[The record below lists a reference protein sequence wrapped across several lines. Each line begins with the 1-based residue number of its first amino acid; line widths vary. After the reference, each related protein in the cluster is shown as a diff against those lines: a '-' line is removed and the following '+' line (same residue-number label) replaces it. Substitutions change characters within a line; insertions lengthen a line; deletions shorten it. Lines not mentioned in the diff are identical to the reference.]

1 MNNISEQLL
10 QAIDILADAKVSKLQ
25 YDKTIQAT
33 IYRIENIDEGEY
45 KVRYNGNIFSA
56 YSDPNTTYKVDDS
69 VYVTVPE
76 GNFSNRKII
85 TALAS
90 SQSLNTNQQS
100 ALQNSIFDVSPE
112 LSDLYGGIYDTTAA
126 IGVVASLPVPEPMS
140 QEFIYRGPD
149 IFDSNDYH
157 GLFQQYSN
165 RYENIRISAKF
176 QTQFHTLMSKGNYG
190 LEVVFY
196 TKDNGEV
203 AYNLDLNSFNGDPY
217 RFSVYSPQSV
227 VISVQKNYLMGLKSI
242 RLFQT
247 DFSPDHFVVN
257 GEVADKENLTVP
269 NIFVK
274 DISIKYVEVKDL
286 SDSTYYLQ
294 IATPQGIAFSNNV
307 SSLDLK
313 GQLIYQGKDIMSNS
327 SCTCQWFARDASV
340 MIGEDNYSKD
350 AGPGWWP
357 IGGDFNILHLKIEDV
372 LHQQKYK
379 LVVWY
384 KDKVK
389 TVAEVEIFNH
399 KSKYDFIIKQITD
412 TDDIKLQLVNNVDDE
427 VLLGDWYL
435 SYPDGS
441 YNSVVDGK
449 NQSNI
454 VANPYL
460 KYTSVV
466 FYCSV
471 KNSNNQYLGTLEH
484 IIMNS
489 QSSDDI
495 TISYDGEDIFRYDAN
510 GDVTIEN
517 SEKERTLQ
525 VRLTWKENYGT
536 AYNVD
541 WLIRNPEGLDIS
553 LPRRKESAYQPS
565 NSMIK
570 ELWVDNYNILHYTIK
585 QKYKSDFNNNSIIV
599 QIQTISEQ
607 TYRFEKEILFLKDGD
622 QGTNGTTYVT
632 AIRPYDKSTGLKLSG
647 LQPLTYNNGW
657 GDSLALRCYVYKD
670 GELINEDT
678 NNYDIE
684 YTWTG
689 INISIT
695 EKEDKVDVNGTTTI
709 SSSSPHSDLEFYIK
723 AQVDIDDKMNN
734 RQISIY
740 TSYPI
745 DVAVGN
751 IIPDQVDISSI
762 PSYIKY
768 TASGVNPTFYSNSI
782 QFLYNN
788 NVADMSSVNENILQ
802 IYEMNGLKY
811 LKPASSFIFE
821 NKDNKES
828 NIGIIKCAVNNNA
841 YLLHPVIMYLDT
853 YGNEAINGWDGE
865 KIAWKNEDGS
875 DNYIYAPQ
883 IGAGEKDSFNRF
895 CGIIMGKDKTQDM
908 IGLYGYDSGINTFG
922 LMQNGKAFFGAKSGG
937 GQIVIDGTTA
947 TIYGGGQ
954 YPAGS
959 GRPQVGGD
967 AENGMTITLA
977 NLGADKTTN
986 AIKIGQGVFQVKY
999 DGSLIASAATITG
1012 TIRAKEGRIGC
1023 RSDTSTD
1030 GWIIGTNRLYSG
1042 SSSTRVALD
1051 SSTSSFAIWAGANEG
1066 GDSYSA
1072 QADFAN
1078 KITNPAPFVVTRDGF
1093 LYSKNAYISGTIAA
1107 KQGEIGGWKI
1117 RNNRLES
1124 EDGTLWLSPTGG
1136 ISLGSAFSVSASGYL
1151 RASGASISGSISA
1164 DSISVRKGSYY
1175 QNILDASNNISGSY
1189 INCRGLYVSGTNGSY
1204 FSVDSYGNVSMSGS
1218 ISMGVGSSIN
1228 WNTVTE
1234 YGNKPYATTGDIPSL
1249 PAWAQGTYITGASIY
1264 SPYIYFGTNNS
1275 IGGTNSNIG
1284 VLYPGYGNNGV
1295 NKTNVIYLIGY
1306 QGIRIEASGGGLA
1319 LYGAGGIW
1327 CDSQLNASYGLNVY
1341 GNLAVAG
1348 NIWLNGQTLDSYISS
1363 LGYKKS

>member
-10 QAIDILADAKVSKLQ
+10 QAIDILTDEKVSKLQ

-33 IYRIENIDEGEY
+33 IYRIENVDEGEY

-56 YSDPNTTYKVDDS
+56 YSSDLSKTYKVDDS

-76 GNFSNRKII
+76 GNFSNRKLI

-90 SQSLNTNQQS
+90 SQSLNSNQQS
-100 ALQNSIFDVSPE
+100 ALQNSIFEVSPE
-112 LSDLYGGIYDTTAA
+112 LSDLYGGIYDTSAA
-126 IGVVASLPVPEPMS
+126 IGVVASLSVPELMS
-140 QEFIYRGPD
+140 QEFIYQGPD
-149 IFDSNDYH
+149 TFNSNDYH
-157 GLFQQYSN
+157 GLFQQYAN
-165 RYENIRISAKF
+165 KYDHIRISAKF

-196 TKDNGEV
+196 TKDDGEV
-203 AYNLDLNSFNGDPY
+203 IYNLDLNSFNGDPY
-217 RFSVYSPQSV
+217 RFSVYSLQSV
-227 VISVQKNYLMGLKSI
+227 VIEVQKNYLMGLKSI

-247 DFSPDHFVVN
+247 DFSPDHFVIN
-257 GEVADKENLTVP
+257 GEVTDNENLTVP

-274 DISIKYVEVKDL
+274 DVSIKYVEVKDL

-294 IATPQGIAFSNNV
+294 ITTPQGIAFSNNI

-313 GQLIYQGKDIMSNS
+313 GRLIYQGKDIMNNK
-327 SCTCQWFARDASV
+327 SCTCQWFVRDLSV

-357 IGGDFNILHLKIEDV
+357 IGSDFNVLHLDISDV
-372 LHQQKYK
+372 FCQQKYK

-389 TVAEVEIFNH
+389 TTAEIEIFNH
-399 KSKYDFIIKQITD
+399 KNGYDFSIKQITD
-412 TDDIKLQLVNNVDDE
+412 ADDIRLQLVNNVDNE
-427 VLLGDWYL
+427 VLTGDWYL

-449 NQSNI
+449 NQSSI
-454 VANPYL
+454 VVNSYL
-460 KYTSVV
+460 KYASVT
-466 FYCSV
+466 FYCAI
-471 KNSNNQYLGTLEH
+471 KNAANQYLGTLEH
-484 IIMNS
+484 VIMNS

-495 TISYDGEDIFRYDAN
+495 TISYDGEDTFRYDAN
-510 GDVTIEN
+510 GDITIED

-541 WLIRNPEGLDIS
+541 WLMRNSVGIEIA
-553 LPRRKESAYQPS
+553 LPRRKEQAYQPA

-585 QKYKSDFNNNSIIV
+585 QKYKDNFNNNNIIV

-632 AIRPYDKSTGLKLSG
+632 AIRPYDIDTGLKLSG
-647 LQPLTYNNGW
+647 LQPLTYTNSW
-657 GDSLALRCYVYKD
+657 GESLALRCYVYKD
-670 GELINEDT
+670 GELINEDIS
-678 NNYDIE
+678 NYDIK

-689 INISIT
+689 INIEIIGT
-695 EKEDKVDVNGTTTI
+695 EDKIVVNGTTMI
-709 SSSSPHSDLEFYIK
+709 SNTSDNSDLEFYVK
-723 AQVDIDDKMNN
+723 AQVDINDKMNN

-751 IIPDQVDISSI
+751 IILNQVDISSI

-768 TASGVNPTFYSNSI
+768 TASGVNPTFYSNNI
-782 QFLYNN
+782 QFLYNGTIRDIDSLN
-788 NVADMSSVNENILQ
+788 KNILQ
-802 IYEMNGLKY
+802 IYEVDGLKY

-821 NKDNKES
+821 NKNAKES
-828 NIGIIKCAVNNNA
+828 NIGIIKCKVDSDA

-853 YGNEAINGWDGE
+853 YGNEAINSWDGE

-895 CGIIMGKDKTQDM
+895 CGIVMGKDKTQDM
-908 IGLYGYDSGINTFG
+908 IGLYGYDSGVNTFG
-922 LMQNGKAFFGAKSGG
+922 LMKNGKAFFGAKSGG
-937 GQIVIDGTTA
+937 GQIVIDGNNA

-977 NLGADKTTN
+977 NLGADKTIN
-986 AIKIGQGVFQVKY
+986 AIKIGAGIFQVKY
-999 DGSLIASAATITG
+999 DGSLIASAAAITG

-1023 RSDTSTD
+1023 KTDTSND
-1030 GWIIGTNRLYSG
+1030 GWIIATNRLYSG
-1042 SSSTRVALD
+1042 SASTCVALD
-1051 SSTSSFAIWAGANEG
+1051 SSTSSFTIWAGANEG
-1066 GDSYSA
+1066 GDSYNT
-1072 QADFAN
+1072 QAEFADR
-1078 KITNPAPFVVTRDGF
+1078 ITNPAPFVVTRDGF
-1093 LYSKNAYISGTIAA
+1093 LYSRNAYISGTIAA
-1107 KQGEIGGWKI
+1107 RQGEIGGWKI

-1124 EDGTLWLSPTGG
+1124 EDGTLWLSSTGG
-1136 ISLGSAFSVSASGYL
+1136 IHLGSDFSVSATGYL
-1151 RASGASISGSISA
+1151 RANGANIAGSISA
-1164 DSISVRKGSYY
+1164 DSIAVRKSTWNGSYY
-1175 QNILDASNNISGSY
+1175 QNILDSSNNISGSY

-1204 FSVDSYGNVSMSGS
+1204 FSVDGNGNVSISGS
-1218 ISMGVGSSIN
+1218 ISMGYGSSIN
-1228 WNTVTE
+1228 WNTITE
-1234 YGNKPYATTGDIPSL
+1234 YGNKPYATTSDIPTL
-1249 PAWAQGTYITGASIY
+1249 PSWAQSTYITGASIY
-1264 SPYIYFGTNNS
+1264 SPYIYFGTNNG
-1275 IGGTNSNIG
+1275 IGMTNSNIG
-1284 VLYPGYGNNGV
+1284 VLYPGYGSNGV
-1295 NKTNVIYLIGY
+1295 TSTNVVYLKGY
-1306 QGIRIEASGGGLA
+1306 QGIRIEATGGGLA
-1319 LYGAGGIW
+1319 LYGSNQVW
-1327 CDSQLNASYGLNVY
+1327 CESFLNAQYGLNVR
-1341 GNLAVAG
+1341 GSFS
-1348 NIWLNGQTLDSYISS
+1348 INGVSLDAYIAL